1 MASCLHLNFHTFLPT
16 VLLLR
21 LFPANADKSRNMFIV
36 VAQRFSL
43 CKPTTTTTLCTRVA
57 YKTNIDFV
65 AVVVAV
71 VVAAAAA
78 AAVVVAVVHADG
90 AAAADG
96 VAVVGSAAAADGA
109 GQCCGA
115 SNRSSRPKLCSPRS
129 LVSD

>member
-1 MASCLHLNFHTFLPT
+1 M
-16 VLLLR
+16 R

-43 CKPTTTTTLCTRVA
+43 CKPTATTTTKTTTSYTRVA

-65 AVVVAV
+65 AVVVA
-71 VVAAAAA
+71 AAAV
-78 AAVVVAVVHADG
+78 AVVVAVVHADG
-90 AAAADG
+90 AAAAAADG

-109 GQCCGA
+109 GQRCGA